1 MVVTGWRLTQSLNSL
16 QGGYREYLHLQRRR
30 RRFQE
35 VDWRVQTTLRVGG
48 GVKKQVVSLGQNPS
62 PSCPSSH
69 CPPPPDAQGGRHCGD
84 QVTVTLRLRCR
95 YVSPTRRSAPQGGS
109 LFRSLL
115 AFQGPEWSPAQSKR
129 PMTVCG
135 VNSGKYERT
144 L

>member
-16 QGGYREYLHLQRRR
+16 QGGYREHLHLQRRR

-95 YVSPTRRSAPQGGS
+95 YVSPIRRSAPQGGS

-115 AFQGPEWSPAQSKR
+115 HSRGQNGARHRASAP
-129 PMTVCG
+129 
-135 VNSGKYERT
+135 
-144 L
+144 